1 MKIAVFKQH
10 FYKYI
15 SKAEFA
21 MALSA
26 VVGTIGTNFVSG
38 YSSYLTDRNDR
49 IERLNKK
56 PLNYIYVDC
65 ISFDDYQKMIDRR
78 NWKPAN
84 LRPKQDEN
92 SSRKK
97 IIQKEQIIT
106 TVNEWLAKNTK
117 KNNSANQ
124 ENEVSTESLQQ
135 LEKDNNF
142 IGNDYTLNV
151 QEQDIETTENNTTKD
166 ATSAYVN
173 VVSKISGK
181 KNNNLPPMKK
191 KEKEQMRYFIVQDS
205 TGRKYNPRDYSGHTT
220 KQRIQLKESGK
231 KKPIGTIA
239 GHEIEKDDN
248 IFQSLLAIWRTILF
262 IKTDKNNQII
272 NSNYDQYGNRIT
284 KVTQR
289 NQEKQSTKRIIGNIT
304 GKNRNETHNGQED
317 IQLNFIVPTFHIDGN
332 LQKMTEYNKFKE
344 IATENNLSAFELQTL
359 SYLEYAFEDCWH
371 KQFNDKYGNNYI
383 NALFS
388 VAYTQNGEVYEIK
401 LESLNTKLSQAKQKM
416 FKEDIVNLLT
426 SCDITEIKNLS
437 KDNYRLWGKVKIKF
451 TKN

>member
-1 MKIAVFKQH
+1 MDIFTFKQH

-56 PLNYIYVDC
+56 PLNYIYVDY
-65 ISFDDYQKMIDRR
+65 ISFNDYQKMIDRR
-78 NWKPAN
+78 NWKPAS

-92 SSRKK
+92 TSRKK

-106 TVNEWLAKNTK
+106 TVNDWLSKNTK

-142 IGNDYTLNV
+142 ISNDYTLNV
-151 QEQDIETTENNTTKD
+151 QEQDIETTENNTTTD

-181 KNNNLPPMKK
+181 KNNNLPPIKK
-191 KEKEQMRYFIVQDS
+191 KEKEQMRYFVVQDS
-205 TGRKYNPRDYSGHTT
+205 TGRRYNPRDYGGRET
-220 KQRIQLKESGK
+220 KQLIQLKESEK

-239 GHEIEKDDN
+239 GQAIEKDDN
-248 IFQSLLAIWRTILF
+248 IFQSILKIWRTILF

-272 NSNYDQYGNRIT
+272 NSNYNQYGDKIT
-284 KVTQR
+284 QANEKK
-289 NQEKQSTKRIIGNIT
+289 QEKPLTKRIISNIT

-317 IQLNFIVPTFHIDGN
+317 IQINFIVPTFHIDGN

-388 VAYTQNGEVYEIK
+388 VAYTQNGEIYEIK
-401 LESLNTKLSQAKQKM
+401 LESLNTKLSQAKQKI
-416 FKEDIVNLLT
+416 FKNDIVNLLT
-426 SCDITEIKNLS
+426 SCDIKEIKNLS